1 MSYIALI
8 AVIVL
13 PLTSLI
19 DLDNATIEII
29 TSISFWVSG
38 MISTSLIFLPKV
50 YILIQGKDIDWN
62 EQRKD
67 QQEIFFQHDSKI
79 GTEVDS
85 ELIDYITKHLHGKS
99 VDDKYVIAQLQVVWW
114 KNLLMKLEEK
124 RTSSQTSNPSKS
136 SMASS
141 VHVKDDDDP
150 IMITATT
157 IGGDTSE
164 TSIPV

>member
-29 TSISFWVSG
+29 TSVSFWISG

-62 EQRKD
+62 EQKKNP
-67 QQEIFFQHDSKI
+67 QEIFQYDSKI

-99 VDDKYVIAQLQVVWW
+99 VDNKYVIAQLQVVWW

-141 VHVKDDDDP
+141 VYIKDDDGS
-150 IMITATT
+150 IMITAST

>member
-29 TSISFWVSG
+29 TSVSFWISG

-62 EQRKD
+62 QQSKD
-67 QQEIFFQHDSKI
+67 QQEIFQDSKI

-85 ELIDYITKHLHGKS
+85 ELIDYITNHLHGKS
-99 VDDKYVIAQLQVVWW
+99 VDNKYVIAQLQVVWW

-141 VHVKDDDDP
+141 VNIKDDDGS

-164 TSIPV
+164 SSVPV